1 MQKKH
6 NRIKDYIEFL
16 IPVVIM
22 AIFSLWIAGLYQI
35 SWKNGFSFFVFQIG
49 GILLPGMGMILLINW
64 KTMSRLEL
72 FAFSYAVGYG
82 LNIVSYYL
90 TVPFGLQN
98 FLQYL
103 ILAEAV
109 AGIIMIIKKREHIK
123 QLESDRMGGLFCCV
137 LIVFYLVIQ
146 SFTVCAANFFPPLV
160 EENSVYHDLLYW
172 IGNTITLMRGYP
184 AMSFREYP
192 QYPYTYHF
200 FSSMQLSVIA
210 IVTNIRPVF
219 LGFGFSV
226 IQPAII
232 MITGAY
238 VLLRKITAKKALI
251 LFAMIAVF
259 FTEGK
264 VDLTRVAV
272 IYKLLVAQFGFD
284 IGMGFYLF
292 FFYTLWLQWKQEKF
306 DLKLCCMTI
315 FFFVLTLGSKSP
327 FGAMALGAA
336 GILCL
341 VWLFR
346 KQFQKAFAYG
356 IPLVISFILMYLFVV
371 NLGSSDQPEA
381 SLMQTILNSE
391 PFIYWISPYLR
402 LTHENLLAFFGD
414 RALFRPLVELLTGTI
429 ALILSNY
436 CIFLSFIYLLFMKV
450 IKVRRWDG
458 FDTACMAVIVVG
470 TVITMNWGNPDSSVV
485 YFMMTAYIPAVL
497 FSVRTAEQLYAV
509 EGYWKGVR
517 KAGLTTLFA
526 GIMLC
531 GIVDTYQQSDGY
543 SYSLKK
549 GWKNIT
555 ASQENSVD
563 PKDRSYIC
571 TDDYAAYEWIRC
583 NTTEDTL
590 VTVNVGL
597 QRGRDEGSRYG
608 RVPGVFTERYI
619 VRNEDSD
626 ALFYDLD
633 YSRIQDLK
641 EMGIAYIIYNRTA
654 TPDFSLPE
662 EAGEAVYENATNII
676 YKIK

>member
-1 MQKKH
+1 
-6 NRIKDYIEFL
+6 
-16 IPVVIM
+16 M

-35 SWKNGFSFFVFQIG
+35 SWKNGFSFFVFQVG

-64 KTMSRLEL
+64 KTISRLEL

-259 FTEGK
+259 LRK
-264 VDLTRVAV
+264 
-272 IYKLLVAQFGFD
+272 
-284 IGMGFYLF
+284 
-292 FFYTLWLQWKQEKF
+292 EK
-306 DLKLCCMTI
+306 
-315 FFFVLTLGSKSP
+315 
-327 FGAMALGAA
+327 
-336 GILCL
+336 
-341 VWLFR
+341 
-346 KQFQKAFAYG
+346 
-356 IPLVISFILMYLFVV
+356 
-371 NLGSSDQPEA
+371 
-381 SLMQTILNSE
+381 
-391 PFIYWISPYLR
+391 
-402 LTHENLLAFFGD
+402 
-414 RALFRPLVELLTGTI
+414 
-429 ALILSNY
+429 
-436 CIFLSFIYLLFMKV
+436 
-450 IKVRRWDG
+450 
-458 FDTACMAVIVVG
+458 
-470 TVITMNWGNPDSSVV
+470 
-485 YFMMTAYIPAVL
+485 
-497 FSVRTAEQLYAV
+497 
-509 EGYWKGVR
+509 
-517 KAGLTTLFA
+517 
-526 GIMLC
+526 
-531 GIVDTYQQSDGY
+531 
-543 SYSLKK
+543 
-549 GWKNIT
+549 
-555 ASQENSVD
+555 
-563 PKDRSYIC
+563 
-571 TDDYAAYEWIRC
+571 
-583 NTTEDTL
+583 
-590 VTVNVGL
+590 
-597 QRGRDEGSRYG
+597 
-608 RVPGVFTERYI
+608 
-619 VRNEDSD
+619 
-626 ALFYDLD
+626 
-633 YSRIQDLK
+633 
-641 EMGIAYIIYNRTA
+641 
-654 TPDFSLPE
+654 
-662 EAGEAVYENATNII
+662 
-676 YKIK
+676 

>member
-1 MQKKH
+1 MQKKF
-6 NRIKDYIEFL
+6 NIIKDYVEFL
-16 IPVVIM
+16 LPIVIM
-22 AIFSLWIAGLYQI
+22 AIFSLFIAGFYQI
-35 SWKNGFSFFVFQIG
+35 SWKNGISFFVFQIG
-49 GILLPGMGMILLINW
+49 GVLLPGLGMTLLINW
-64 KTMSRLEL
+64 KALSKLEL
-72 FAFSYAVGYG
+72 FALSYAVGYG
-82 LNIVSYYL
+82 LNIVSYYI

-103 ILAEAV
+103 ILLEAV
-109 AGIIMIIKKREHIK
+109 AGIIIVIKKRDQVK
-123 QLESDRMGGLFCCV
+123 QLESDRTGGFFCCI
-137 LIVFYLVIQ
+137 LITIYLIIQ
-146 SFTVCAANFFPPLV
+146 VFTVCASNFFPPLV

-172 IGNTITLMRGYP
+172 IGNIITLMRGYP

-200 FSSMQLSVIA
+200 FSSMQLSVVA
-210 IVTNIRPVF
+210 LVTNIRPVF
-219 LGFGFSV
+219 LGFGFSF
-226 IQPAII
+226 IQPAIL

-238 VLLRKITAKKALI
+238 VLLRRITTKKVLI
-251 LFAMIAVF
+251 ILGMLTIFL
-259 FTEGK
+259 TDGK
-264 VDLTRVAV
+264 VDLTKVSV
-272 IYKLLVAQFGFD
+272 IYNLLVAQFGYD
-284 IGMGFYLF
+284 IGMGYYIF
-292 FFYTLWLQWKQEKF
+292 FFFTLWMQWKEEKF
-306 DLKLCCMTI
+306 DLKLCLLTI
-315 FFFVLTLGSKSP
+315 FFFILTIGSKSP
-327 FGAMALGAA
+327 FGAMALGVA

-341 VWLFR
+341 IWLFH
-346 KQFQKAFAYG
+346 KQFKKAFAYG
-356 IPLVISFILMYLFVV
+356 LPLVISFIVMYLFVV
-371 NLGSSDQPEA
+371 NLSSSDQPEA
-381 SLMQTILNSE
+381 SLLQTFLNSD
-391 PFIYWISPYLR
+391 PFIYWISPFLR
-402 LTHENLLAFFGD
+402 MTHENVLSGFGNLVLL
-414 RALFRPLVELLTGTI
+414 RPLAELITGI
-429 ALILSNY
+429 MALIISNY
-436 CIFLSFIYLLFMKV
+436 CVFFSFIYLLCMKV
-450 IKVRRWDG
+450 IKTKRWDG
-458 FDTACMAVIVVG
+458 FDCVSVIVVFVG
-470 TVITMNWGNPDSSVV
+470 TAITMNWGNPDSSVV

-497 FSVRTAEQLYAV
+497 FSIRTAEQLYNT
-509 EGYWKGVR
+509 EGYWRGVR
-517 KAGLTTLFA
+517 KKGLTIFF
-526 GIMLC
+526 GMLLIC
-531 GIVDTYQQSDGY
+531 GIVDGYQQSGGY